1 MGLIIP
7 IMRIIRESTARYVED
22 NFGLSESNTETLF
35 DIGLFREDVAR
46 RVLIRDEYNQEA
58 RPGNKTDLKWE
69 LAEKYAVS
77 TSTVEKILCKCG

>member
-1 MGLIIP
+1 MQV
-7 IMRIIRESTARYVED
+7 IREGTAK
-22 NFGLSESNTETLF
+22 FMSEKLNIENAATETLF

-46 RVLIRDEYNQEA
+46 RVLIRDDYNQEA

-77 TSTVEKILCKCG
+77 PSTVEKILCKSE